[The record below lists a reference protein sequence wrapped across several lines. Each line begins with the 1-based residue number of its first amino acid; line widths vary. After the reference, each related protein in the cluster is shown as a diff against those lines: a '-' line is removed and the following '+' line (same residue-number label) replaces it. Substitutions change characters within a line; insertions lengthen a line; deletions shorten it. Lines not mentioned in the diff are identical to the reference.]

1 MFDELIES
9 VQEMDSIVKG
19 QNQPTRCFEF
29 PEPEEQK
36 SMIRFIVVTFLLFI
50 LSWLTKKEEE
60 ILNGKSQK
68 RKGKSK
74 GNCQW

>member
-36 SMIRFIVVTFLLFI
+36 GMIRFIVVTFLLFI

-60 ILNGKSQK
+60 SLNGHTQK
-68 RKGKSK
+68 RQSKSK
-74 GNCQW
+74 DNCQW